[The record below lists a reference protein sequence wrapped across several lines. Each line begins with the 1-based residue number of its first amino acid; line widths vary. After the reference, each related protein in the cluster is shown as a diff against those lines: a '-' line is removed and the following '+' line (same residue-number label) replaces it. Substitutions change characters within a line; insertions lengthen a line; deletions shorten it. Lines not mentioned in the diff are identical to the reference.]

1 MHLKG
6 EKELQAEKL
15 YSLLE
20 EEYSHIFDEY
30 ALFCKNLNIKNVE
43 EIMEENQ
50 RQVRIFKSLHL
61 LYNMELSLEEI
72 NTLISIYDKKPLLS
86 VLGGITIVNDEP
98 QLVHYIKTFISI
110 MMTMGDNKHESAM

>member
-20 EEYSHIFDEY
+20 EEYSQIFDEY
-30 ALFCKNLNIKNVE
+30 ALFCKKLDIKNVE
-43 EIMEENQ
+43 EIMKENQ

-61 LYNMELSLEEI
+61 LYNMELSLNEI
-72 NTLISIYDKKPLLS
+72 NTLISIYDKKPLLCA
-86 VLGGITIVNDEP
+86 LGSINIVNDEP
-98 QLVHYIKTFISI
+98 QLIHYIRTFINI
-110 MMTMGDNKHESAM
+110 MMTMGDTRNDSTM

>member
-15 YSLLE
+15 YSLVE

-30 ALFCKNLNIKNVE
+30 ALFCKKLDIKNVE

-72 NTLISIYDKKPLLS
+72 NTLISIYNKKPLLS

-110 MMTMGDNKHESAM
+110 MMTMGDNKHESTM